1 MNKVKK
7 FLCKIVVLSM
17 CFTLMGNSMAVSAK
31 VKMNAKKVT
40 LIKGKSTKLKISGT
54 KKKIKWSSSNKK
66 VATVNAKGTV
76 KAKKVGKTIV
86 KAKVGK
92 KTYKCTV
99 YVKKVQSTAPK
110 GTKVKDSDGEEGW
123 GPLIPFN

>member
-1 MNKVKK
+1 
-7 FLCKIVVLSM
+7 M
-17 CFTLMGNSMAVSAK
+17 CFALSCNPITASAK
-31 VKMNAKKVT
+31 VRINTKKVV
-40 LIKGKSTKLKISGT
+40 LVKGKSTKLKISGT